1 MGESTLIKNNK
12 VKKILNITFY
22 VVLFIVFA
30 YAIFGL
36 FSEKDENSIS
46 FLGITSMSV
55 QSDSMSPT
63 FEKGDLIFV
72 NTDFNPDDLNKDDV
86 ITYRETKIVDG
97 KIVYYYNTHRIV
109 EKIDFGTRIQ
119 FITKGDN
126 EDRNDPFIWED
137 DIYAVWTG
145 KSVANFGGFVDGF
158 TGFLKSSLGFFLFI
172 VVPCLALLA
181 YEIIKFM
188 KVYAEYNVQKSK
200 EDRVKLQEEALAA
213 ARAQLEAEA
222 QLKAEKETKD
232 QQE

>member
-22 VVLFIVFA
+22 VVLFIVFV

-63 FEKGDLIFV
+63 FDKGDLIFV
-72 NTDFNPDDLNKDDV
+72 DTDFNPEDLLPGDV
-86 ITYRETKIVDG
+86 ITYRKSEVIEG
-97 KIVYYYNTHRIV
+97 NIVYYYNTHRIDQ
-109 EKIDFGTRIQ
+109 KIDYGTRIQ

-126 EDRNDPFIWED
+126 EDQTDPFIWED

-158 TGFLKSSLGFFLFI
+158 T
-172 VVPCLALLA
+172 A
-181 YEIIKFM
+181 
-188 KVYAEYNVQKSK
+188 
-200 EDRVKLQEEALAA
+200 
-213 ARAQLEAEA
+213 
-222 QLKAEKETKD
+222 
-232 QQE
+232 